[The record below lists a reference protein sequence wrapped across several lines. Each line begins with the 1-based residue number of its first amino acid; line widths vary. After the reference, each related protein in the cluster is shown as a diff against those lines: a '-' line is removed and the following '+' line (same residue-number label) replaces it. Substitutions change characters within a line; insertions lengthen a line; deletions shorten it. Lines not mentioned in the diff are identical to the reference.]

1 MNNDLRP
8 FVGLPQE
15 DRTSIPLWTR
25 KDIGNK
31 VYFTNRNNGASGYFF
46 EKDTGKWYMDTANR
60 GPSGSITEVVAP
72 SWAPDDL
79 KKIIPKPDPYTPPTP
94 PTPDPY
100 TPPQPDPMQ
109 QYLEEMR
116 RQQEEAVRQM
126 QAEQAKRE
134 AEAAAAAKAAAE
146 AKAARMTDRKGALE
160 QSGLWN
166 VVEQMYGQ
174 NQADIDSYLDTGV
187 FSRRDNL
194 NEWANNNLIPL
205 SQDLQQQY
213 AKGISDIQQRAAAQ
227 GMGDASW
234 LRGVEGALRQQ
245 QRALADNYGSTYD
258 PNKLYSILS
267 GSPSAIR
274 DFSYSAPQKVSDFGK
289 GITGFTMLDPT
300 LSQMVPGG
308 IDETPM
314 PWLKSDYQKKNPW
327 AEIFGDTSETSLY
340 NPAQGF
346 LKGILGG

>member
-1 MNNDLRP
+1 MRI
-8 FVGLPQE
+8 E
-15 DRTSIPLWTR
+15 T
-25 KDIGNK
+25 
-31 VYFTNRNNGASGYFF
+31 
-46 EKDTGKWYMDTANR
+46 
-60 GPSGSITEVVAP
+60 P
-72 SWAPDDL
+72 SWAKDLIKDPD
-79 KKIIPKPDPYTPPTP
+79 K
-94 PTPDPY
+94 PDPY

-116 RQQEEAVRQM
+116 RQQEEAIRQM

-134 AEAAAAAKAAAE
+134 AEAAAAAKAAEE

-160 QSGLWN
+160 QSGLWS

-205 SQDLQQQY
+205 SQDLQKQY
-213 AKGISDIQQRAAAQ
+213 AKGISDIQQKAAAS

-234 LRGVEGALRQQ
+234 LRAVEGALRQQ

-267 GSPSAIR
+267 GSPDAIR
-274 DFSYSAPQKVSDFGK
+274 DYSYVAPQKVSDFGK

-346 LKGILGG
+346 LKGIMGG

>member
-1 MNNDLRP
+1 
-8 FVGLPQE
+8 
-15 DRTSIPLWTR
+15 
-25 KDIGNK
+25 
-31 VYFTNRNNGASGYFF
+31 
-46 EKDTGKWYMDTANR
+46 
-60 GPSGSITEVVAP
+60 
-72 SWAPDDL
+72 
-79 KKIIPKPDPYTPPTP
+79 
-94 PTPDPY
+94 
-100 TPPQPDPMQ
+100 MQ

-116 RQQEEAVRQM
+116 RQQEEAIRQM

-146 AKAARMTDRKGALE
+146 AKAARMTDRKSALE

-166 VVEQMYGQ
+166 VVEQMYGK

-213 AKGISDIQQRAAAQ
+213 AKGISDIQQKAAAS

-234 LRGVEGALRQQ
+234 LRAVEGALRQQ

-267 GSPSAIR
+267 GSPEAIR
-274 DFSYSAPQKVSDFGK
+274 DYSYVAPQKVSDFGK

-327 AEIFGDTSETSLY
+327 AEIFGDTSETSMY

-346 LKGILGG
+346 LKGIMGG

>member
-1 MNNDLRP
+1 
-8 FVGLPQE
+8 
-15 DRTSIPLWTR
+15 
-25 KDIGNK
+25 
-31 VYFTNRNNGASGYFF
+31 
-46 EKDTGKWYMDTANR
+46 
-60 GPSGSITEVVAP
+60 
-72 SWAPDDL
+72 
-79 KKIIPKPDPYTPPTP
+79 
-94 PTPDPY
+94 
-100 TPPQPDPMQ
+100 
-109 QYLEEMR
+109 MR
-116 RQQEEAVRQM
+116 RQQEEAIRQM

-146 AKAARMTDRKGALE
+146 AKQARMTDRKSALE

-166 VVEQMYGQ
+166 VVEQMYGK

-213 AKGISDIQQRAAAQ
+213 AKGISEIQQKAAAQ

-234 LRGVEGALRQQ
+234 LRAVEGALRQQ
-245 QRALADNYGSTYD
+245 QRALADNYGSIYD

-274 DFSYSAPQKVSDFGK
+274 DFSYTAPQKVSDFGK
-289 GITGFTMLDPT
+289 GLAGFTMLDPT

-327 AEIFGDTSETSLY
+327 AEIFGDTSETSMY

-346 LKGILGG
+346 LKGIMGG